1 MSPRGAREA
10 TLRPLPAAWGVAHQH
25 QVAGFHRERDRGR
38 LLVMLRTLVGAGVLV
53 ALVLG
58 VLGIRLHQ
66 VRLSYRMDGLRTI
79 RADLEESRSRLRV
92 EVDTLSSLAR
102 IEGKARAELGMVP
115 PAGNQ
120 VRLAREFVQRG
131 DGLTMAA
138 PLTAAASEAAR
149 STPGAR

>member
-1 MSPRGAREA
+1 MSPRGGREA
-10 TLRPLPAAWGVAHQH
+10 TLRQLPPAWGVAHQQ

-102 IEGKARAELGMVP
+102 IEGKARAELGMAP

-120 VRLAREFVQRG
+120 VRLAREFVPRG
-131 DGLTMAA
+131 DGLSMVV
-138 PLTAAASEAAR
+138 PITAAAEAPAR
-149 STPGAR
+149 PIPGTR